1 MRAYWLDCSCL
12 GDCFADGWVV
22 PGDCLQVGSAAEI
35 LAHPCFEAVLVALAG
50 LYLAVVAEIPA
61 LPDFAVV
68 AEIPALPDFEEVFV
82 VAYFHPVDLGLFRYP
97 FFFGWFFQD
106 SSNLPYHIYVSGFN
120 FNRLFANYFHC
131 FQFFWPNTLS
141 VEGLYLFNTFNR

>member
-1 MRAYWLDCSCL
+1 MRAYWLECSCL

-22 PGDCLQVGSAAEI
+22 PGDCFQVGSAAEI
-35 LAHPCFEAVLVALAG
+35 LVLPCFAAVVVALVLPCFAAAAVVLAG
-50 LYLAVVAEIPA
+50 LYLGVVAEIPA

-82 VAYFHPVDLGLFRYP
+82 VAYFHPVDLGLFRCP

-106 SSNLPYHIYVSGFN
+106 SSN
-120 FNRLFANYFHC
+120 
-131 FQFFWPNTLS
+131 
-141 VEGLYLFNTFNR
+141 